1 MITTDEATKI
11 VMGSLLPLTTTEVPL
26 EEAIGHIL
34 QETLLADRDFP
45 PFDRVAM
52 DGIAYKIADINN
64 YDTLIIADMQLAGSA
79 QKTLKQTG
87 HCMEVMTGAILPANT
102 DTVTRYE
109 DIEIYEKDG
118 RKIAKL
124 LIKPKEQG
132 QNIHKQGIDQQIGD
146 ILLEPGVI
154 LNPAGIAV
162 AASIGKTHLQVSRI
176 PSIGIISTGDELV
189 EVQETPQ
196 PYQIRKSNIYALQ
209 AALAE
214 MKVSSTLYHFADTLE
229 TVRKG
234 LLQALS
240 QHQVLIL
247 SGGVSKGKVDYV
259 PQALEELGVKKL
271 FHQVQQRP
279 GKPFWFGENNEEGKV
294 AFALPGNP
302 VSTFM
307 CFHRYVKPWLLAS
320 LGLPE
325 TNRMYAALAEEV
337 AFEPALT
344 YFLQVY
350 AKTNTKGV
358 LTAYPF
364 HGHGSGDFANLLRCN
379 GFLELPAGKNNFSK
393 GESYPLIPFGR
404 LDIGN

>member
-1 MITTDEATKI
+1 MITTEEATKM
-11 VMGSLLPLTTTEVPL
+11 VMGSLLPLATTEVPL
-26 EEAIGHIL
+26 EEATGHIL

-52 DGIAYKIADINN
+52 DGIAYKMADVNDH
-64 YDTLIIADMQLAGSA
+64 DTLIIADMQLAGAA
-79 QKTLKQTG
+79 QKTLKQSG
-87 HCMEVMTGAILPANT
+87 HCMEVMTGAILPAHA

-109 DIEIYEKDG
+109 DVEIYEQDG
-118 RKIAKL
+118 RKIAR
-124 LIKPKEQG
+124 LIVKPTAQG
-132 QNIHKQGIDQQIGD
+132 QNIHKQGTDQQVGD

-189 EVQETPQ
+189 EVHETPQ
-196 PYQIRKSNIYALQ
+196 PYQIRRSNSYALQ
-209 AALAE
+209 AALTE
-214 MKVSSTLYHFADTLE
+214 MKVPATLYHFADTLE
-229 TVRKG
+229 AVRKG

-259 PQALEELGVKKL
+259 PQVLEELGVKKL

-279 GKPFWFGENNEEGKV
+279 GKPFWFGENNEEGKIV
-294 AFALPGNP
+294 FALPGNP

-320 LGLPE
+320 LGLSGPKS
-325 TNRMYAALAEEV
+325 MYAVLAEDV
-337 AFEPALT
+337 TFEPPLT
-344 YFLQVY
+344 YFLQVL
-350 AKTNTKGV
+350 ARNSTTGV
-358 LTAYPF
+358 LNAHPY

-379 GFLELPAGKNNFSK
+379 GFMELPVGKNTFRK
-393 GESYPLIPFGR
+393 GEVYPLIPFGR
-404 LDIGN
+404 LDI